1 MEIILWKNA
10 KKRIFRVYSAKK
22 AQTNGFIAFV
32 EKNNKSTFFK
42 KRPGV
47 VTIM

>member
-32 EKNNKSTFFK
+32 EKKYIVLRKLNLFCLTK
-42 KRPGV
+42 
-47 VTIM
+47 